1 MAVQLTLKLEACLP
15 PEPGMGIAQVFGQE
29 GDCVK
34 SNEVAGISSKCQDL
48 LQAILD
54 RLENLETEVKSV
66 RSREAQNF
74 AGRKGSYQ
82 GGQRSKSRGP
92 IICYKCGA
100 EGHIARECRA
110 DVSRSGKT
118 QGNENPS
125 MQRVRH

>member
-1 MAVQLTLKLEACLP
+1 MAVQLTLELEACLP
-15 PEPGMGIAQVFGQE
+15 PVPGMGIAQVFGQE

-34 SNEVAGISSKCQDL
+34 SSKVEGISSKCQDP

-66 RSREAQNF
+66 RSRGAQNF

-82 GGQRSKSRGP
+82 GGQCSKSRGY

-100 EGHIARECRA
+100 EGHIAIRCRA
-110 DVSRSGKT
+110 DVSRSDKT

-125 MQRVRH
+125 MQ

>member
-1 MAVQLTLKLEACLP
+1 
-15 PEPGMGIAQVFGQE
+15 MGIAQVFGQQ

-34 SNEVAGISSKCQDL
+34 SNEVAGISSKCQDP

-92 IICYKCGA
+92 NICYKCGA
-100 EGHIARECRA
+100 EGQIARGCRA

-118 QGNENPS
+118 QGNENHS
-125 MQRVRH
+125 MQ